1 MKIHQNFVA
10 LMAALGYALL
20 VLLAN
25 IFLQSPAG
33 LLRMGFAIA
42 LFLVSRDAL
51 ATANIAKGTRSIAN
65 PARWNLAFYFALFFG
80 TFMLLALWR
89 GMDGLAGL
97 LPAVVIG
104 SSLFGLLL
112 AFLPEGKA
120 HPYAH
125 HFQTEKPM
133 LLGKAGLILYYIA
146 PVLKLAAIW
155 LLIKAYPATPAYFFF
170 FIIVI
175 GFAFPRYARVTN
187 GNVLWANFPTLIG
200 YLVLAALIW
209 FNL

>member
-1 MKIHQNFVA
+1 MKIHQNYVA

-20 VLLAN
+20 VLFAN

-33 LLRMGFAIA
+33 LLRMGFTIA

-51 ATANIAKGTRSIAN
+51 ATANIAKGPRSITN
-65 PARWNLAFYFALFFG
+65 PARWNLAFYFALFFA

-89 GMDGLAGL
+89 GVDGLAGL
-97 LPAVVIG
+97 LPAVVVG

-112 AFLPEGKA
+112 AFLSEGKP

-133 LLGKAGLILYYIA
+133 LLGKAGLVLYYIA
-146 PVLKLAAIW
+146 PVIKLLAIW
-155 LLIKAYPATPAYFFF
+155 LLIKTNPVTPTYFFF

-187 GNVLWANFPTLIG
+187 GNFLWANLPTLIG
-200 YLVLAALIW
+200 YLVLVLLIG